1 MSYFMFATFF
11 DLIVRVILAYFFALK
26 LNLGATG
33 IWLSWPIGWILA
45 SAMSFGF
52 YLKGV
57 WLKKYNIQ
65 QN

>member
-33 IWLSWPIGWILA
+33 IWLSWPVGWGVAVIL
-45 SAMSFGF
+45 SSLF
-52 YLKGV
+52 Y
-57 WLKKYNIQ
+57 KKVSSDLTKR
-65 QN
+65 